1 MPIILQE
8 CTQKLGDIVL
18 KYTQFFKNKWKNY
31 MEKKKKNYLKQIDQK
46 EIKNKQKLK
55 KIKENL
61 SILILQDSLLIKLK
75 GFIIFYKGDRKSV
88 V

>member
-1 MPIILQE
+1 MPMILQE

-75 GFIIFYKGDRKSV
+75 GFIIFYKGKRIRK
-88 V
+88 

>member
-1 MPIILQE
+1 MPMILQE

-75 GFIIFYKGDRKSV
+75 GFIIFYKGKRTRK
-88 V
+88 

>member
-1 MPIILQE
+1 MPMILQE

-61 SILILQDSLLIKLK
+61 LILILQDSLLIKLK
-75 GFIIFYKGDRKSV
+75 GFIIFYKVKRIRK
-88 V
+88 

>member
-1 MPIILQE
+1 MPMILQE

-61 SILILQDSLLIKLK
+61 LILILQDSLLIKLK
-75 GFIIFYKGDRKSV
+75 GFIIFYKGKRIRK
-88 V
+88 